1 MTDLRDPL
9 TLAPLTRRAV
19 GVCAVWEGGSRAWPE
34 VDGIP
39 YLRVGRD
46 ELADRVVARVEA
58 GDEAAARA
66 ELLRDQDDFA
76 RQPPP
81 TLEEAKAISR
91 DEPATFREAMRRL
104 EYGSVAHYF
113 AHRTSTPTFLSGLAL
128 LAFAGLGVRV
138 LEVCCGAGHFLRY
151 LSQRSVHGTAWMDD
165 LRPGDPMRHVD
176 LSIRGC
182 GADVVWS
189 KLWLARRY
197 LDVPSDLVACDAVAA
212 PLPLADNAFDIGFC
226 HDAIYFLP
234 EKETFLGELRRLS
247 GGLLIGHA
255 HNRLADHGDVAGTPL
270 SPTEYAAI
278 AAPEARF
285 SDDAHA
291 ARVVAG
297 LARHPGPFVAED
309 NLGSQPREQA
319 DQFDRSEAIAWVEF
333 NRDDRSGR
341 GEPLGDVG
349 FSAMHP
355 YRTLR
360 LNPLLVERDGQ
371 LVPDWPEE
379 RFAVEYADADYL
391 TGPIPTDQQIARAEA
406 GDWADDPAMR
416 DFVARRTFI
425 DLPER
430 W

>member
-81 TLEEAKAISR
+81 TMDAALAVSR
-91 DEPATFREAMRRL
+91 DEPATFREAMAAL
-104 EYGSVAHYF
+104 EYGPVAHYF
-113 AHRTSTPTFLSGLAL
+113 AHRTSTPTYLSGLAL
-128 LAFAGLGVRV
+128 LAEVEAGDHV
-138 LEVCCGAGHFLRY
+138 LELCCGVGHFLRHIEA
-151 LSQRSVHGTAWMDD
+151 RDREEAKFDD
-165 LRPGDPMRHVD
+165 PEDGDRYR
-176 LSIRGC
+176 IRAAGV
-182 GADVVWS
+182 DVVWS

-197 LDVPSDLVACDAVAA
+197 VGIEGVLVCVDVSAGRLPFGDASFHPA
-212 PLPLADNAFDIGFC
+212 FC

-234 EKETFLGELRRLS
+234 DKRAVLDEMRRVGRSVLV
-247 GGLLIGHA
+247 GHA

-270 SPTEYAAI
+270 SPSEYAALCEGRP
-278 AAPEARF
+278 AAF
-285 SDDAHA
+285 YDDA
-291 ARVVAG
+291 R
-297 LARHPGPFVAED
+297 LAEVSRRWSGFED
-309 NLGSQPREQA
+309 RPDIFSSETDPSDGHRRLEELDGA
-319 DQFDRSEAIAWVEF
+319 EAIAWSEWEP
-333 NRDDRSGR
+333 DADRTYV
-341 GEPLGDVG
+341 LGDSWHLPPG
-349 FSAMHP
+349 P
-355 YRTLR
+355 LR
-360 LNPLLVERDGQ
+360 LNPLLKEQGGR
-371 LVPDWPEE
+371 LVPDWPMP
-379 RFAVEYADADYL
+379 RFAEEYAAADYL
-391 TGPIPTDQQIARAEA
+391 TGPVPTAEQVA
-406 GDWADDPAMR
+406 WAERGDWWGDAAME
-416 DFVARRTFI
+416 DFVRRRTFI